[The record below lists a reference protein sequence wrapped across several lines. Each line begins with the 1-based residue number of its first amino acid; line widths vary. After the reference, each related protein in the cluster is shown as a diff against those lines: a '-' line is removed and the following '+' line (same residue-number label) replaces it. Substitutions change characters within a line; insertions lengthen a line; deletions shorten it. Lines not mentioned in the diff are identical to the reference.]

1 MENVKE
7 IGANQVELTLKIE
20 KSVFD
25 DEVMKAYKKNV
36 GKINVPGF
44 RRGKAPKAIIEK
56 MYGQSFFYDQAIDSI
71 LPEIYS
77 KAVDEAELNVVSRPE
92 IDVVSIDDNGVVLTA
107 KVYTKP
113 VAVVSKYK
121 GLEAEKEEVVVT
133 DEDIDSEI
141 MTDRKRNSRLLTV
154 TDRPAEKDDKVI
166 IDFEGFVD
174 DVPFEGGKAE
184 KQSLVLGSGSYIP
197 GFEDQIIGHSAGE
210 TFDITVKFPE
220 DYGAEH
226 LAGREA
232 VFKITLHEIK
242 YEEIPELNDDF
253 VKEVSDT
260 LDTVDAYKADI
271 KAKITERRQKAA
283 DKAFEDKLID
293 ALIENTR
300 VEIPQ
305 PMIDAE
311 IESEVSDFDY
321 RLRSQGGS
329 LEMYY
334 KYTGY
339 NENTL
344 RESFK
349 PQAERRIRTRL
360 ALEAVIKAEGIA
372 PTPEEIEEEYNKIA
386 ESYKMET
393 EKVKS
398 AIKESDISEDIN
410 LRKAVELIKENAITL
425 AHKPK
430 EESKED
436 NKE

>member
-311 IESEVSDFDY
+311 IESEVSDSDY

-334 KYTGY
+334 KSTGY

-410 LRKAVELIKENAITL
+410 LRKAVELIKENAIAL
-425 AHKPK
+425 APKPK

>member
-425 AHKPK
+425 APKPK

>member
-44 RRGKAPKAIIEK
+44 RRGKDPKAIIEK

-410 LRKAVELIKENAITL
+410 LRKAVELIKENAIAL
-425 AHKPK
+425 APKPK

>member
-372 PTPEEIEEEYNKIA
+372 PTPEEIEEEYKKIA

-425 AHKPK
+425 APKPK

>member
-77 KAVDEAELNVVSRPE
+77 KAVDESELNVVSRPE

-253 VKEVSDT
+253 IKEVSDT

-425 AHKPK
+425 APKPK

>member
-174 DVPFEGGKAE
+174 GVPFEGGKAE

-425 AHKPK
+425 APKPK

>member
-1 MENVKE
+1 MND
-7 IGANQVELTLKIE
+7 LKIE

-271 KAKITERRQKAA
+271 KAKITERRRRQP
-283 DKAFEDKLID
+283 
-293 ALIENTR
+293 TR
-300 VEIPQ
+300 P
-305 PMIDAE
+305 
-311 IESEVSDFDY
+311 
-321 RLRSQGGS
+321 LR
-329 LEMYY
+329 
-334 KYTGY
+334 
-339 NENTL
+339 
-344 RESFK
+344 
-349 PQAERRIRTRL
+349 
-360 ALEAVIKAEGIA
+360 
-372 PTPEEIEEEYNKIA
+372 
-386 ESYKMET
+386 
-393 EKVKS
+393 
-398 AIKESDISEDIN
+398 IS
-410 LRKAVELIKENAITL
+410 
-425 AHKPK
+425 
-430 EESKED
+430 
-436 NKE
+436 

>member
-154 TDRPAEKDDKVI
+154 TDRPAEKDDKVN

-174 DVPFEGGKAE
+174 GVPFEGGKAE

-425 AHKPK
+425 APKPK

>member
-1 MENVKE
+1 M
-7 IGANQVELTLKIE
+7 
-20 KSVFD
+20 
-25 DEVMKAYKKNV
+25 
-36 GKINVPGF
+36 
-44 RRGKAPKAIIEK
+44 
-56 MYGQSFFYDQAIDSI
+56 
-71 LPEIYS
+71 
-77 KAVDEAELNVVSRPE
+77 
-92 IDVVSIDDNGVVLTA
+92 
-107 KVYTKP
+107 
-113 VAVVSKYK
+113 
-121 GLEAEKEEVVVT
+121 
-133 DEDIDSEI
+133 
-141 MTDRKRNSRLLTV
+141 
-154 TDRPAEKDDKVI
+154 
-166 IDFEGFVD
+166 
-174 DVPFEGGKAE
+174 
-184 KQSLVLGSGSYIP
+184 GSGSYIP

-210 TFDITVKFPE
+210 PFDITVKFPE

-283 DKAFEDKLID
+283 DKAFEDKLIA

-360 ALEAVIKAEGIA
+360 ALEAVIKAEGIGT
-372 PTPEEIEEEYNKIA
+372 TPEEIEEEFKKIA

-425 AHKPK
+425 APKPK

>member
-1 MENVKE
+1 M
-7 IGANQVELTLKIE
+7 
-20 KSVFD
+20 
-25 DEVMKAYKKNV
+25 
-36 GKINVPGF
+36 
-44 RRGKAPKAIIEK
+44 
-56 MYGQSFFYDQAIDSI
+56 
-71 LPEIYS
+71 
-77 KAVDEAELNVVSRPE
+77 
-92 IDVVSIDDNGVVLTA
+92 
-107 KVYTKP
+107 
-113 VAVVSKYK
+113 
-121 GLEAEKEEVVVT
+121 
-133 DEDIDSEI
+133 
-141 MTDRKRNSRLLTV
+141 
-154 TDRPAEKDDKVI
+154 
-166 IDFEGFVD
+166 
-174 DVPFEGGKAE
+174 
-184 KQSLVLGSGSYIP
+184 
-197 GFEDQIIGHSAGE
+197 
-210 TFDITVKFPE
+210 
-220 DYGAEH
+220 
-226 LAGREA
+226 
-232 VFKITLHEIK
+232 
-242 YEEIPELNDDF
+242 
-253 VKEVSDT
+253 
-260 LDTVDAYKADI
+260 
-271 KAKITERRQKAA
+271 
-283 DKAFEDKLID
+283 
-293 ALIENTR
+293 
-300 VEIPQ
+300 EIPQ

-425 AHKPK
+425 APKPK